1 MRPHLTF
8 ALVAPLAAFG
18 ELALGEIR
26 PSQARPT
33 RSGLLGLVAACLGVE
48 RSDEA
53 AHLEIERCFG
63 LGVLTLAP
71 GRMSVDYH
79 TVQFRVPGASSLTT
93 RITRRQY
100 REDVWHLGALWERE
114 ASPWSLE
121 QVAEAMRR
129 PVFAPY
135 LGRACCPLA
144 LPLAPRIIQVPNAE
158 VALKERAQTGPEN
171 TVLSGRRGK
180 RLLDVYAGGEKHQTL
195 ALDEADAASLTL
207 SGRVEQRLDALRS
220 RVRRQYDSRAE
231 FVAEIP
237 R

>member
-1 MRPHLTF
+1 MRQHLTF

-53 AHLEIERCFG
+53 AHQEMERCFG
-63 LGVLTLAP
+63 LGTLTLAP

-79 TVQFRVPGASSLTT
+79 TVQFREPDTSSLTT

-114 ASPWSLE
+114 TAPWSLE
-121 QVAEAMRR
+121 RVAEAMQR

-135 LGRACCPLA
+135 LGRASCPLA
-144 LPLAPRIIQVPNAE
+144 LPLAPRILQAPNAE
-158 VALKERAQTGPEN
+158 AALTERARTGPEN
-171 TVLSGRRGK
+171 TVLSGRRAK
-180 RLLDVYAGGEKHQTL
+180 RLFDVYAGREKHSTL
-195 ALDEADAASLTL
+195 ALDEADAASLSL
-207 SGRVEQRLDALRS
+207 SGRVEQRLDTLRS
-220 RVRRQYDSRAE
+220 RARRQYDSRAE

-237 R
+237 